1 MSISQEC
8 LWISS
13 CLFSLIHG
21 FFFLTVVDCDVV
33 HEALEVPESS
43 HSSNIQ
49 TPLRHFDWSVSPS
62 LAALAIYVA
71 FHSIEV
77 VDKVGFI
84 PTRWLHI
91 EKKCFNKILS
101 YILIFKS
108 LQLKYF
114 AMSSM
119 ELKVKKI
126 NKNIPMTDKYL
137 HTRINLRQF
146 INRSFHCTLTHNL
159 RCFSLLYF
167 DGKDGL
173 SCK

>member
-21 FFFLTVVDCDVV
+21 FFFLTIVDCDVI
-33 HEALEVPESS
+33 HEALEVLESS
-43 HSSNIQ
+43 NSSNIQ
-49 TPLRHFDWSVSPS
+49 TPLRHFDWSISPS

-91 EKKCFNKILS
+91 KKCFNKIIS

-119 ELKVKKI
+119 ELKVKK
-126 NKNIPMTDKYL
+126 NK
-137 HTRINLRQF
+137 
-146 INRSFHCTLTHNL
+146 
-159 RCFSLLYF
+159 
-167 DGKDGL
+167 
-173 SCK
+173 

>member
-1 MSISQEC
+1 MTIYQTKKWATYNLSFRCHSMATNKYYAFHNNINNSNMKHKYNKVWLMSISQEC

-33 HEALEVPESS
+33 NEALEVPESS

-84 PTRWLHI
+84 PTRWLNI

-101 YILIFKS
+101 SILIFKS

-119 ELKVKKI
+119 ELKVK
-126 NKNIPMTDKYL
+126 
-137 HTRINLRQF
+137 
-146 INRSFHCTLTHNL
+146 
-159 RCFSLLYF
+159 
-167 DGKDGL
+167 
-173 SCK
+173 

>member
-1 MSISQEC
+1 MM
-8 LWISS
+8 
-13 CLFSLIHG
+13 
-21 FFFLTVVDCDVV
+21 
-33 HEALEVPESS
+33 AK
-43 HSSNIQ
+43 N
-49 TPLRHFDWSVSPS
+49 R
-62 LAALAIYVA
+62 
-71 FHSIEV
+71 
-77 VDKVGFI
+77 
-84 PTRWLHI
+84 
-91 EKKCFNKILS
+91 KKCFYKILS

-126 NKNIPMTDKYL
+126 NKNIPMTDNNL

>member
-8 LWISS
+8 LGISS

-21 FFFLTVVDCDVV
+21 FFFLTIVDCDVI
-33 HEALEVPESS
+33 HEALEVMESS
-43 HSSNIQ
+43 HSSYIQ

-91 EKKCFNKILS
+91 EKNALTKF
-101 YILIFKS
+101 Y
-108 LQLKYF
+108 
-114 AMSSM
+114 
-119 ELKVKKI
+119 
-126 NKNIPMTDKYL
+126 
-137 HTRINLRQF
+137 HT
-146 INRSFHCTLTHNL
+146 
-159 RCFSLLYF
+159 Y
-167 DGKDGL
+167 
-173 SCK
+173 

>member
-21 FFFLTVVDCDVV
+21 FFFLTVVDCDVI
-33 HEALEVPESS
+33 HEALEVLESS

-84 PTRWLHI
+84 PTRWLNI

-126 NKNIPMTDKYL
+126 NKNIPMTDNNL